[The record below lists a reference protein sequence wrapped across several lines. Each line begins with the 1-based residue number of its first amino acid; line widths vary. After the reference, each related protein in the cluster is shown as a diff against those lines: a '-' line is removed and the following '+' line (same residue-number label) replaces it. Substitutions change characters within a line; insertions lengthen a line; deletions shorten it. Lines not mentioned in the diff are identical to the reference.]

1 MLFTVVIPLY
11 NKAPYI
17 ELTLDCLFNQSY
29 ADLEVIVVDDGS
41 KDGGAELIEARYA
54 DPRLRVIRQANAG
67 VSAARNRGIAEA
79 AGQWVAFLDADDCW
93 HPQYLACM
101 KRLIDEHPQVDMVA
115 AQLRFIPDSSTW
127 SPLPW
132 ATYNPDQGAELITD
146 LPGRWMQGIP
156 FSTSAVCV
164 RLARLRQ
171 MQPCFAHGESNGEDL
186 DLWFRLGEL
195 TPIAWM
201 PQELMA
207 YRAAAAGSLSS
218 QHKALTEPP
227 YLARMEAR
235 ARQGQLSPSA
245 SLAALKFVA
254 DQRVTLARTAHIRG
268 EQKAAWQWLLR
279 SGGHRYTRRWY
290 VSLIMMALL
299 PSSAMRRWESW
310 RVARATRGQVIA

>member
-17 ELTLDCLFNQSY
+17 ELTLDSLFNQSLT
-29 ADLEVIVVDDGS
+29 DFEVIVVDDGS
-41 KDGGAELIEARYA
+41 KDGGAELIEARYT

-101 KRLIDEHPQVDMVA
+101 KRLIDKHPQVDMVA
-115 AQLRFIPDSSTW
+115 AKLRFIPDSSTW

-132 ATYNPDQGAELITD
+132 ATYDPDQGAELITD

-171 MQPCFAHGESNGEDL
+171 MHPCFAHGESNGEDL

-207 YRAAAAGSLSS
+207 YRATAAGSLTS

-227 YLARMEAR
+227 YLARMETR
-235 ARQGQLSPSA
+235 ARQGQLSPTA

-268 EQKAAWQWLLR
+268 EQKVAWQWLLR
-279 SGGHRYTRRWY
+279 SGGYRYTRRWY

-310 RVARATRGQVIA
+310 RIARATRGQVIV